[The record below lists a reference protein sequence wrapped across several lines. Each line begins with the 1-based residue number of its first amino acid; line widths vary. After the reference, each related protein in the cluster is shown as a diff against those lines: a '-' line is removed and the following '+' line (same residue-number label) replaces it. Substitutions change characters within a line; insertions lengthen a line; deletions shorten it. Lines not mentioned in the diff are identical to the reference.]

1 MNSKEVKIKLVAIDE
16 LPLVMEIIYD
26 AKRLLSK
33 DSLQWQQGYP
43 NEETMSNDI
52 NSSYLYGY
60 YINNYLVG
68 IVSLVPGIDINYLE
82 IEQGS
87 WINYPSN
94 KDLNIH
100 RIAIRENYH
109 KMKIGEKLLSFAIE
123 FAKNNGFF
131 SLKLDTHVK
140 NIAMQRISLNTGFT
154 YRGVIYLKRDEVDN
168 SRLAYELSI

>member
-1 MNSKEVKIKLVAIDE
+1 MNTKDVMIKVVTIDE
-16 LPLVMEIIYD
+16 LSLVMEIIND

-43 NEETMSNDI
+43 NEDTMTNDI
-52 NSSYLYGY
+52 SNSYLYGY
-60 YINNYLVG
+60 YIDNYLVG
-68 IVSLVPGIDINYLE
+68 IISLVPGIDINYLE
-82 IEQGS
+82 IEEGS
-87 WINYPSN
+87 WINNPSN

-100 RIAIRENYH
+100 RIAIREGYH

-131 SLKLDTHVK
+131 SIKLDTHVK
-140 NIAMQRISLNTGFT
+140 NIAMQKISLKTGFT
-154 YRGVIYLKRDEVDN
+154 YRGVIYLKRDELDN

>member
-1 MNSKEVKIKLVAIDE
+1 MNTKDVMIKVVTIDE
-16 LPLVMEIIYD
+16 LSLVMEIIND

-43 NEETMSNDI
+43 NEDTMTNDI
-52 NSSYLYGY
+52 SNSYLYGY
-60 YINNYLVG
+60 YIDNYLVG
-68 IVSLVPGIDINYLE
+68 IISLVPGIDINYLE
-82 IEQGS
+82 IEEGI

-100 RIAIRENYH
+100 RIAIREGYH

-131 SLKLDTHVK
+131 SIKLDTHVK
-140 NIAMQRISLNTGFT
+140 NIAMQKISLKTGFT
-154 YRGVIYLKRDEVDN
+154 YRGVIYLKRDELDN

>member
-1 MNSKEVKIKLVAIDE
+1 MNTKDVMIKVVTIDE
-16 LPLVMEIIYD
+16 LSLVMEIIND

-43 NEETMSNDI
+43 NEDTMTNDI
-52 NSSYLYGY
+52 SNSYLYGY
-60 YINNYLVG
+60 YIDNYLVG
-68 IVSLVPGIDINYLE
+68 IISLVPGIDINYLE
-82 IEQGS
+82 IEEGS

-100 RIAIRENYH
+100 RSAIREDYH

-131 SLKLDTHVK
+131 SIKLDTHVK
-140 NIAMQRISLNTGFT
+140 NIAMQKISLKTGFT
-154 YRGVIYLKRDEVDN
+154 YRGVIYLKRDELDN

>member
-1 MNSKEVKIKLVAIDE
+1 MNTKDVMIKVVTIDE
-16 LPLVMEIIYD
+16 LSLVMEIIND

-43 NEETMSNDI
+43 NEDTMTNDI
-52 NSSYLYGY
+52 SNSYLYGY
-60 YINNYLVG
+60 YIDNYLVG
-68 IVSLVPGIDINYLE
+68 IISLVPGIDINYLE
-82 IEQGS
+82 IEEGS

-100 RIAIRENYH
+100 RIAIREGYH

-131 SLKLDTHVK
+131 SIKLDTHVK
-140 NIAMQRISLNTGFT
+140 NIAMQKISLKTGFT
-154 YRGVIYLKRDEVDN
+154 YRGVIYLKRDELDN